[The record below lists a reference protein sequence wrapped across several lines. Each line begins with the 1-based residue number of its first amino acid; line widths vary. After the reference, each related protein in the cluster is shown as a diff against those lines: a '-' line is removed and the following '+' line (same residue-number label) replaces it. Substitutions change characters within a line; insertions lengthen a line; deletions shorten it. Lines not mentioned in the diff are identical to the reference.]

1 MPTLTN
7 FPGGVSSFG
16 IPVLPG
22 GMFFDKVL
30 WVNSA
35 YGAAGNPGT
44 PSAPLASVFG
54 ANGAWAKAVSG
65 ASTNGLS
72 AGTLVICMKGSTE
85 TISAADF
92 GSDLGTNKRVY
103 VVGQGDEV
111 ERPTWTWTVAGSTL
125 LLDTTSLVLDNLNL
139 NLEPG
144 TGTINVAAP
153 LTLSAAGC
161 GLRRCKIR
169 GGTDANNLVTVG
181 ITISAADCFLEQV
194 TYYAATA
201 AEATTHLRLTAAD
214 RLRVRDLY
222 LFAATSAV
230 GVGSVQFLT
239 TASVQIDWQDFAIA
253 NNKAASTAAVSG
265 MAAVSGFVRKGQ
277 LHVLNNNATD
287 LTSAW
292 GTKASVQFNA
302 VGVTNDVGE
311 VTTSLLPLSA

>member
-1 MPTLTN
+1 MGLTN
-7 FPGGVSSFG
+7 FPQGISSFG

-22 GMFFDKVL
+22 GLYFDRIL

-44 PSAPLASVFG
+44 PNAPLASVFG
-54 ANGAWAKAVSG
+54 TTGAWAKAVSG
-65 ASTNGLS
+65 AGTNGLS
-72 AGTLVICMKGSTE
+72 AGTLVIAMKGSTE

-92 GSDLGTNKRVY
+92 GSDLGANKRVY

-111 ERPTWTWTVAGSTL
+111 DRPTWTWSAAASTL
-125 LLDTTSLVLDNLNL
+125 LLDTDSLVLDNLNL

-144 TGTINVAAP
+144 AGTITVAAP
-153 LTLSAAGC
+153 MTISGNGC

-169 GGTDANNLVTVG
+169 GGTDASNLVTVG
-181 ITISAADCFLEQV
+181 ITITGDDCFLEQV

-201 AEATTHLRLTAAD
+201 AEATTHLRLTSAD

-239 TASVQIDWQDFAIA
+239 TASLAIDWQDFAIA
-253 NNKAASTAAVSG
+253 NNKAASTAAVTG
-265 MAAVSGFVRKGQ
+265 MAGVTGFVRKGQ
-277 LHVLNNNATD
+277 LHVLANTAGE
-287 LTSAW
+287 LTTAW

-311 VTTSLLPLSA
+311 VTTSMLPLSA